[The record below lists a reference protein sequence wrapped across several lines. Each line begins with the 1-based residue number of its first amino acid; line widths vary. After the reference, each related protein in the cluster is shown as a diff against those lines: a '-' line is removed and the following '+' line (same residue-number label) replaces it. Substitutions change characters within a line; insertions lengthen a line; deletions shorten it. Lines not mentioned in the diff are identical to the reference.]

1 MGFVIY
7 QKGIRKSVI
16 SGLLPAILMM
26 VMALM
31 MVNIWPEFK
40 QTAEE
45 LSELL
50 EAPIYQ
56 AMLSEG
62 ALGAGIGTYEGF
74 MGMELFTILDLVF
87 IVLAIFLGAGIIARE
102 VDKKTLDINLSYPVP
117 RWRLALE
124 KFAVVNTYSLAMPV
138 LIFFPVAL
146 GAVIYGEEIDFLAL
160 GVALIARWLLFFA
173 LSAIS
178 LLCAAIFLRP
188 VHSYGA
194 AGGIVVGNYIMN
206 ALGGL
211 VESTKI
217 LRDLSL
223 FYYLDGTAIWV
234 SGNLP
239 LADVVIVVGVGIL
252 ALLSSLVIFQKREL
266 TY

>member
-7 QKGIRKSVI
+7 QKGIRTSVI

-26 VMALM
+26 GMALM

-40 QTAEE
+40 QSAEE
-45 LSELL
+45 LNKLL

-62 ALGAGIGTYEGF
+62 MLDAGIGSYEGF
-74 MGMELFTILDLVF
+74 MGMELFTILDLIY

-117 RWRLALE
+117 RWRLILE
-124 KFAVVNTYSLAMPV
+124 KFAVVNTYSLAIPIF
-138 LIFFPVAL
+138 LFFPIAL
-146 GAVIYGEEIDFLAL
+146 GAIIHGEEINYLAL
-160 GVALIARWLLFFA
+160 AIALLARWLLFFT
-173 LSAIS
+173 LSALS
-178 LLCAAIFLRP
+178 LLCATLFLRQSL
-188 VHSYGA
+188 SYSA
-194 AGGIVVGNYIMN
+194 AGGLVVGNYIMN
-206 ALGGL
+206 AIGGL

-217 LRDLSL
+217 LQDLSL
-223 FYYLDGTAIWV
+223 FYYLDGTSIWV
-234 SGNLP
+234 NGSLP
-239 LADVVIVVGVGIL
+239 LVDLVIVAGVGIL